1 MIVPKVPLTF
11 ADGEFQMSE
20 QMIKFSGNSEKR
32 EIILLA
38 KEMREGF
45 KEEEIFELSF

>member
-1 MIVPKVPLTF
+1 MGNFKCLNRV
-11 ADGEFQMSE
+11 
-20 QMIKFSGNSEKR
+20 IKFSGNSEKR

-38 KEMREGF
+38 EEMREGF